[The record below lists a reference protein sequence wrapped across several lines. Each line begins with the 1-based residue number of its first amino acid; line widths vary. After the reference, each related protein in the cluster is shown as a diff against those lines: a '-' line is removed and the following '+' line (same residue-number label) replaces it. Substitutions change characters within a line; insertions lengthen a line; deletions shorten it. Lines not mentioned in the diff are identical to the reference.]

1 MDQPDLDYARHLHAL
16 HGLMRINFWSGSA
29 RTLWCALRQ
38 LAQQSSLTRLR
49 LLDIA
54 TGAGDVP
61 LRLWQKGQRIG
72 LTLQID
78 ACDVSPRAI
87 AFARRQA
94 EKGNARVN
102 FFHWNALED
111 PLPGPYDVVCCS
123 LFLHHLAEDQAI
135 RLLRRMGEMAARV
148 VLVSDL
154 RRSIAGYL
162 AAFFGTRF
170 FSASHVVH
178 HDGPVSVAAAFRPN
192 EVLRLAHQ
200 AGLEGA
206 TVQKRW
212 PYRLLL
218 QWHRAASPNPN
229 MPLLVQAET
238 ASMQ

>member
-1 MDQPDLDYARHLHAL
+1 MDQPDLDYARHLQAL
-16 HGLMRINFWSGSA
+16 YGLMRINFWSGSA
-29 RTLWCALRQ
+29 RILWCPLRQ
-38 LAQQSSLTRLR
+38 LAQQTCLTQLR

-61 LRLWQKGQRIG
+61 LRLWQKAQRIG

-78 ACDVSPRAI
+78 ACDISPRAI
-87 AFARRQA
+87 AFARSQA
-94 EKGNARVN
+94 EKGNARVT
-102 FFHWNALED
+102 FFQWNALED

-135 RLLRRMGEMAARV
+135 RLLRRMGEMAERL
-148 VLVSDL
+148 VLVNDL

-162 AAFFGTRF
+162 AASFGSRML
-170 FSASHVVH
+170 SASRVVH
-178 HDGPVSVAAAFRPN
+178 HDAPVSVAAAFRPN
-192 EVLRLAHQ
+192 EVVRLARQ

-218 QWHRAASPNPN
+218 QWHRAASTNPN
-229 MPLLVQAET
+229 GPSLVQAET